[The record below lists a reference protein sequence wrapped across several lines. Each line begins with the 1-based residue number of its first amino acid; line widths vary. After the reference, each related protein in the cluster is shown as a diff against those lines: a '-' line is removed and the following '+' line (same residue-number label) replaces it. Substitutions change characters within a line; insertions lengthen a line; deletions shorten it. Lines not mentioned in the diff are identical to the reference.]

1 MHLTQVLVSFIL
13 DALQLF
19 VQLYRLSD
27 SDRLTL
33 LMIKVASALLQILD
47 LLLFKLCPIIS
58 IHEFNTERALLHFDI
73 LFQV

>member
-58 IHEFNTERALLHFDI
+58 VHELNT
-73 LFQV
+73 